1 MSPAAAP
8 VMQSELAAIEPEVDR
23 EALRKR
29 QNDWIKARYKEWQ
42 LAWHDIFD
50 QDQKLDNE
58 GEFERPDPVPDDIDH
73 DNRLIFGL
81 SRAERETCKR
91 CFAMLANGEE
101 MHRRFDEFMNS
112 TPRVMPESEA
122 RQLVAELGRH
132 VEAAGPDKNVD
143 WNQITILD
151 RHAADARE
159 TRSGYTRVESLISE
173 SPLEP
178 ASEAELAAV
187 AAQFFLTEPLY
198 AAAGNFYELYDW
210 VTAVG
215 FDPRRDKVFELAYR
229 LWDGGWQPLV
239 SEKGVILAYG
249 HR

>member
-1 MSPAAAP
+1 
-8 VMQSELAAIEPEVDR
+8 MQSEPTAIGTEVDR
-23 EALRKR
+23 ETLRER

-50 QDQKLDNE
+50 QDRKLDEE
-58 GEFERPDPVPDDIDH
+58 GEFERPDPIPDDIDH

-91 CFAMLANGEE
+91 CFAMFANGEE
-101 MHRRFDEFMNS
+101 MHRRFDAFMNG
-112 TPRVMPESEA
+112 TPRVMPELEA

-132 VEAAGPDKNVD
+132 VEPAKPDKDVD
-143 WNQITILD
+143 WSQITIVD
-151 RHAADARE
+151 RHAADARQI
-159 TRSGYTRVESLISE
+159 RSGYTRVEDLFSE
-173 SPLEP
+173 NLLEP
-178 ASEAELAAV
+178 ALGEELPAV

-198 AAAGNFYELYDW
+198 ATAGNFYELYDW

-215 FDPRRDKVFELAYR
+215 FDPRRDKVYELAYR
-229 LWDGGWQPLV
+229 LWNGGWQPLV